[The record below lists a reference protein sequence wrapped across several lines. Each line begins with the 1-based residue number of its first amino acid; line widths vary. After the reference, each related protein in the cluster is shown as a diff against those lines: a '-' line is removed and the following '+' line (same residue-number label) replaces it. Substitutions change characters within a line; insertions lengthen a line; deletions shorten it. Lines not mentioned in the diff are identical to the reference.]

1 MKISRSEAFKHETDR
16 LVNELQQSAQFA
28 EGKLNNIEAAIG
40 LLLQSS
46 SQVEDSLAAI
56 NSQTQ
61 EVVPM
66 SKQVEIQIDDAL
78 IHSKAIFEK
87 SKEIASSQLQLQGGQ
102 LEMRAKMESGM
113 AALQASYENLGEGME
128 KLKEEALVIEKEIFS
143 IVDSMPLKMQ
153 KLQSRA
159 DDIGTIAGSSLEKQK
174 QLLEGQSEALEGVN
188 FLKKF
193 QTQALEESR

>member
-1 MKISRSEAFKHETDR
+1 MKISRSEAFKHETER

-61 EVVPM
+61 QVVPM

-87 SKEIASSQLQLQGGQ
+87 SKEIASSQLQLQEGQ

-143 IVDSMPLKMQ
+143 IVDSMSLKMQ

-174 QLLEGQSEALEGVN
+174 QLLEVQSEALEGVN

>member
-1 MKISRSEAFKHETDR
+1 MKISRSEAFKHETER

-61 EVVPM
+61 QVVPM

-87 SKEIASSQLQLQGGQ
+87 SKEIASSQLQLQEGQ

>member
-1 MKISRSEAFKHETDR
+1 MKISRSEAFKHETER

-61 EVVPM
+61 QVVPM

-87 SKEIASSQLQLQGGQ
+87 SKEIASSQLQLQEGQ

-143 IVDSMPLKMQ
+143 IVDSMSLKMQ

>member
-1 MKISRSEAFKHETDR
+1 MKIFRSEAFKHETER

-28 EGKLNNIEAAIG
+28 EEKLNNIEAATG

-46 SQVEDSLAAI
+46 SQVQDSLAAI

-61 EVVPM
+61 EVVQM

-87 SKEIASSQLQLQGGQ
+87 SREIASSQLQLQEGQ

-113 AALQASYENLGEGME
+113 AALQDSYENLGEGME
-128 KLKEEALVIEKEIFS
+128 KLKEEALVIEKEILS
-143 IVDSMPLKMQ
+143 IGDSMSLKMQ

-174 QLLEGQSEALEGVN
+174 QLLEGQSEALEGLN

-193 QTQALEESR
+193 QTQALQESR

>member
-1 MKISRSEAFKHETDR
+1 M
-16 LVNELQQSAQFA
+16 
-28 EGKLNNIEAAIG
+28 NNIEAAIG

-87 SKEIASSQLQLQGGQ
+87 SKEIASSQLQLQEGQ

-113 AALQASYENLGEGME
+113 AALQDSYENLGEGME
-128 KLKEEALVIEKEIFS
+128 KLQEEALVIEKEIFS
-143 IVDSMPLKMQ
+143 IVDSMSLKMQ